1 MKRSTPIILVCIL
14 LMFEAICAQGG
25 RMNRRKDKDTNEVS
39 VKKPYVDL
47 LYGQSTI
54 SRNGFSGEFT
64 DATIYGI
71 SLGMKKEKTY
81 KDSGDIII
89 QDKTGLIFS
98 LGRTPAI
105 GQSDSLYWAIPLAS
119 TNTMEFWSLGSV
131 NGSGY
136 GYKFGESALI
146 LNVEDNATWNSFSP
160 RSFALMQTPGD
171 WQYMRDMD
179 GTMRFGSSMTS
190 SIECRLGNTL
200 TLNGGYTWNQVLP
213 RHMFWYWLGSE
224 VIEGLA
230 GAAIDNVISNFGN
243 ISSKSLPV
251 IHFILKSALLYGVK
265 ELRRTHMNW
274 PFETVTPMNITY
286 WNIGVGLTL

>member
-1 MKRSTPIILVCIL
+1 MKRSTPIILACIL
-14 LMFEAICAQGG
+14 LMSEAIFAQGG

-47 LYGQSTI
+47 FYGQSSI
-54 SRNGFSGEFT
+54 SRNGFLGEFS

-71 SLGMKKEKTY
+71 SLGLKKEKMH
-81 KDSGDIII
+81 KESNDIII
-89 QDKTGLIFS
+89 QDKTGLTFS
-98 LGRTPAI
+98 LGRTPEI
-105 GQSDSLYWAIPLAS
+105 GQSDSSYWSIPVAS

-131 NGSGY
+131 NGTGY
-136 GYKFGESALI
+136 GYQFGENALI
-146 LNVEDNATWNSFSP
+146 LTVEDNATWNSFIP
-160 RSFALMQTPGD
+160 RSFALAQTPLD

-190 SIECRLGNTL
+190 SIECRLSNTL
-200 TLNGGYTWNQVLP
+200 TLKGGYTWNQVLP

-230 GAAIDNVISNFGN
+230 GAAIDNVITNFGN
-243 ISSKSLPV
+243 ISPKSLPV
-251 IHFILKSALLYGVK
+251 MHFILKSALLYGVK
-265 ELRRTHMNW
+265 ELRRTQMNW
-274 PFETVTPMNITY
+274 PFETATPMNITY